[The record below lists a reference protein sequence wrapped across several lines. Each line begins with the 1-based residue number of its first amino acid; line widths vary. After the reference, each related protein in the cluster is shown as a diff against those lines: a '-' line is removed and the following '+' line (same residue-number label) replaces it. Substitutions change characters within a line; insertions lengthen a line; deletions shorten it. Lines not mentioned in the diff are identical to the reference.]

1 MENATPTTPGAP
13 ATLNE
18 PVDVKGDDES
28 TETPNTFHRFSDLPV
43 EVRLDIWELALPG
56 PRIVHLKMK
65 PLKVDPFI
73 RAGHVSSNWP
83 ITPETPLEFSES
95 EIPSKLDN
103 FEAERE
109 ELKRASVVNMEPNT
123 STFDE
128 FYIAH
133 PESIN
138 LSNLSGFYSDV
149 PPPTILYVCHEAY
162 EVVSKFYTK
171 AFSAHCA
178 LPTTWFDF
186 KRDTLLLAP
195 DDDKTFCLNYDPYN
209 NFVEEF
215 LARLHK
221 NERLLVEN
229 VAVNLKGE
237 QVFRTDTYSWLV
249 WTMIVFRNIK
259 NLTYEL
265 PRTAKEPGP
274 WMSVKGEMEEYR
286 RDEFQK
292 GFECYLGNES
302 KEKIEDYKGEGWN
315 MPKIVEKCISEL

>member
-18 PVDVKGDDES
+18 PVDAKGDDES
-28 TETPNTFHRFSDLPV
+28 TGTPNTFHRFGDLPV

-73 RAGHVSSNWP
+73 RAGHVSSSWP

-95 EIPSKLDN
+95 ETSSELDN

-109 ELKRASVVNMEPNT
+109 ELKRAAVVNMEPNT

-133 PESIN
+133 
-138 LSNLSGFYSDV
+138 
-149 PPPTILYVCHEAY
+149 EAY
-162 EVVSKFYTK
+162 EVASKFYTK

-195 DDDKTFCLNYDPYN
+195 DNDKTFCLNYDPYN

-315 MPKIVEKCISEL
+315 MPRIVEKCISEL